1 MATKTLEKQSALD
14 LVWARAQFP
23 ALAKTVN
30 GHAAAFLDGPGG
42 TQVPQSV
49 INAMVNYLADSN
61 ANTGG
66 AYVTSRNTDAMLV
79 AAHAAMAD
87 LLGCDAQETIFGQN
101 TTTLVLALSRS
112 IGRDLKPGDEIV
124 VTTLDHDANV
134 TPWKLL
140 EEDGIVIRQADIN
153 VEDCT
158 LNLQDLAGKIS
169 SRTRL
174 VAAGYA
180 SNAVGTI
187 NNVRE
192 IVRLAHAAG
201 ALALIDAVHYA
212 PHGAIDVRSL
222 DCDFL
227 ACSPYKFFGPHCG
240 VLYGKREHLERLR
253 PYKLRAQYEKLPERW
268 ETGTLC
274 HEAIHG
280 VLACVDYLAELGRR
294 ATPSPTGRRQ
304 AVLAA
309 YQAIREYEQSLI
321 PLLID
326 GLLSIPGL
334 TFYGISDSAR
344 FSQRTPTVALRIAGK
359 TPLELAQALGERGI
373 FTWDGHYFALDL
385 ARRLDVESSGGFLRI
400 GLVHYNTAEE
410 VARAIEELR
419 RVARG

>member
-49 INAMVNYLADSN
+49 INAMVNYLSDSN

-274 HEAIHG
+274 HEAIAG

-294 ATPSPTGRRQ
+294 DTPSATGRRQ

-359 TPLELAQALGERGI
+359 TPLELAHALGERGI

-419 RVARG
+419 RIARG

>member
-153 VEDCT
+153 IEDCT
-158 LNLQDLAGKIS
+158 LNLQNLASKIS

-222 DCDFL
+222 NCDFL

-274 HEAIHG
+274 HEAIAG

-294 ATPSPTGRRQ
+294 ATPSATGRRQ
-304 AVLAA
+304 AMLAA

-373 FTWDGHYFALDL
+373 FTWDGHYFALDI
-385 ARRLDVESSGGFLRI
+385 ARRMDVESSGGFLRI

-419 RVARG
+419 RIARG

>member
-1 MATKTLEKQSALD
+1 MSTKILEKEWALD
-14 LVWARAQFP
+14 LQWARAQFP
-23 ALAKTVN
+23 ALKKTVN

-42 TQVPQSV
+42 TQVPQQV
-49 INAMVNYLADSN
+49 IDAVVNYLTNSN

-66 AYVTSRNTDAMLV
+66 AYATSRSNDAMLA

-87 LLGCDAQETIFGQN
+87 FLGCESQETIFGQN

-112 IGRDLKPGDEIV
+112 IGRELKSGDEIV

-140 EEDGIVIRQADIN
+140 EENGIIIRHADIN

-158 LNLQDLAGKIS
+158 LNLQDLASKINR
-169 SRTRL
+169 RTRL
-174 VAAGYA
+174 VTVGYA

-187 NNVRE
+187 NNVLAV
-192 IVRLAHAAG
+192 VRLAHAAG
-201 ALALIDAVHYA
+201 ALAFIDAVHYA

-253 PYKLRAQYEKLPERW
+253 PYKLRAQYEKLPDRW

-274 HEAIHG
+274 HEAIAG
-280 VLACVDYLAELGRR
+280 VLACIEYLAELGRR
-294 ATPSPTGRRQ
+294 ATSSGTSRRQ
-304 AVLAA
+304 ALLAA
-309 YQAIREYEQSLI
+309 YEAIREYEQGLI
-321 PLLID
+321 PLLIS

-334 TFYGISDSAR
+334 KLYGISDPKR
-344 FSQRTPTVALRIAGK
+344 FSQRTPTVALRIAGR

-410 VARAIEELR
+410 VARVVDELQSIAKR
-419 RVARG
+419 